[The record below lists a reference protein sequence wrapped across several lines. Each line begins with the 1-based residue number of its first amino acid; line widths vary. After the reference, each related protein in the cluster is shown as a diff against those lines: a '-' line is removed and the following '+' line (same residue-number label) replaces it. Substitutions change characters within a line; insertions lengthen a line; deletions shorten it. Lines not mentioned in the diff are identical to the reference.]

1 MRVVKVVYDD
11 PLSVQSDLAR
21 AQAQWVAAAA
31 SLGYITTESPDG
43 FGRRWRL
50 TADGI
55 YALKEWESC

>member
-21 AQAQWVAAAA
+21 SQAQWVAAAA

-50 TADGI
+50 TVDGI